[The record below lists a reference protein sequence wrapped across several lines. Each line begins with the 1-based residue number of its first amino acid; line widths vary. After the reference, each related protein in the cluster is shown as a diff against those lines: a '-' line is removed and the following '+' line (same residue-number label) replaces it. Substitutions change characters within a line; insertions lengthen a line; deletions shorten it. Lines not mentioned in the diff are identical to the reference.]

1 MQLILNVFN
10 VSEHPSV
17 LRSLVLSKLDD
28 LIVQLL
34 DLLFLGKSQLAIDV
48 VNAAGLLLEDRALS
62 VSQEL

>member
-10 VSEHPSV
+10 VSDHPSV
-17 LRSLVLSKLDD
+17 LRCLVLSELDD
-28 LIVQLL
+28 LVIQLL
-34 DLLFLGKSQLAIDV
+34 YLLFLSKGQLAINV